1 MKILYFCIVI
11 LCLGMIMAEINE
23 RDLMGVVPW
32 AISLI
37 LLLMKLNDNE
47 KEAAKG
53 GN

>member
-1 MKILYFCIVI
+1 
-11 LCLGMIMAEINE
+11 MIMAEINE

-47 KEAAKG
+47 KEK
-53 GN
+53 